1 MNEHHIRSSLKCWVS
16 LVVDYHPLSSIVSLV
31 VFLKWVL
38 TLPWDSTSEF
48 VVSFVKVSGFSV
60 TKLNNDKQQKKG
72 FDGEKIAFCDVR
84 VYILLAQV
92 L

>member
-1 MNEHHIRSSLKCWVS
+1 M
-16 LVVDYHPLSSIVSLV
+16 
-31 VFLKWVL
+31 L

-60 TKLNNDKQQKKG
+60 TKLNNDKQQKEG
-72 FDGEKIAFCDVR
+72 FDG

>member
-1 MNEHHIRSSLKCWVS
+1 M
-16 LVVDYHPLSSIVSLV
+16 
-31 VFLKWVL
+31 L

-72 FDGEKIAFCDVR
+72 FDGEKIAFCDVH